1 MMTYEKP
8 ALVMVAAAVAVIQAN
23 VKGVNEVYDMMP
35 EETIGAYEAD
45 E

>member
-8 ALVMVAAAVAVIQAN
+8 KLVIVAAAAAVIQAN

>member
-8 ALVMVAAAVAVIQAN
+8 KLVIVAAAGAVIQAN

-35 EETIGAYEAD
+35 KATIGAYEAD

>member
-1 MMTYEKP
+1 MMIYEKP
-8 ALVMVAAAVAVIQAN
+8 KLVMVAAADATIQAKL
-23 VKGVNEVYDMMP
+23 KGNSLLYDMVP

>member
-8 ALVMVAAAVAVIQAN
+8 KLVMVAAAGTVIQAKL
-23 VKGVNEVYDMMP
+23 KGSSQVYDMVP
-35 EETIGAYEAD
+35 EETIGAYQAD